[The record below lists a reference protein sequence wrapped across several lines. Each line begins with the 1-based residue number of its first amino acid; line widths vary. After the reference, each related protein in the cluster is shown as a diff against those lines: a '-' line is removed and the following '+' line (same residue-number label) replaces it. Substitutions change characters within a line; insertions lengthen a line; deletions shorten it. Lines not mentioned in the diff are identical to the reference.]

1 VRRRKEQSRGRKQ
14 TGEEESKREGKVIK
28 WIKWR
33 RETALDVYNLVLGV
47 VLMAAPW
54 LFSFARE
61 PARADDWVTSLLVI
75 AVAVAAVLAY
85 AEWEEW
91 AGMILGLWVMA
102 SPWLLGFAHTKAMHV
117 NIVLGLAIAFMS
129 ALELWLIHYDP
140 ASAESTGRP

>member
-1 VRRRKEQSRGRKQ
+1 M
-14 TGEEESKREGKVIK
+14 IK
-28 WIKWR
+28 GIKWR
-33 RETALDVYNLVLGV
+33 RETALDVYSLALGV
-47 VLMAAPW
+47 ILLTAPW

-75 AVAVAAVLAY
+75 AVAGAAVLAY

-91 AGMILGLWVMA
+91 AGMILGLWVMV

-117 NIVLGLAIAFMS
+117 NIILGLAIAFMS

-140 ASAESTGRP
+140 APADSRGPAVG